1 MDKRLKSKPSTD
13 VQMERRDQFYA
24 SIRKGELSI
33 AEAVVTMRK
42 MSQLTQPEFAKH
54 RGISVQALR
63 QIESGAGN
71 PTVETLNK
79 IAAIFTVQVGFC
91 IPSRGAVSGRPK
103 VRAALG
109 PDSAPSAK
117 P

>member
-1 MDKRLKSKPSTD
+1 MDKRLKPKTSPEA
-13 VQMERRDQFYA
+13 QMDRRDKFYA

-33 AEAVVTMRK
+33 AEAVVAMRK
-42 MSQLTQPEFAKH
+42 MSQLTQPEFANH

-63 QIESGAGN
+63 QIESGTGN

-79 IAAIFTVQVGFC
+79 IASIFTVQVGFC
-91 IPSRGAVSGRPK
+91 IPPSGAVSGRPK
-103 VRAALG
+103 VRAASG
-109 PDSAPSAK
+109 PDSTPSAK

>member
-1 MDKRLKSKPSTD
+1 MDKRRKSKLSTD
-13 VQMERRDQFYA
+13 AQMARRDQFYA

-33 AEAVVTMRK
+33 AEAVVAMRK
-42 MSQLTQPEFAKH
+42 ISQLTQPEFAKH

-63 QIESGAGN
+63 QIESGTGN

-79 IAAIFTVQVGFC
+79 IASIFTVQVGFC
-91 IPSRGAVSGRPK
+91 VPPAGAV
-103 VRAALG
+103 
-109 PDSAPSAK
+109 DSAPKARTASSPASALSPK

>member
-1 MDKRLKSKPSTD
+1 MDKRIKAKPSTD
-13 VQMERRDQFYA
+13 AQMARRDQFYA

-33 AEAVVTMRK
+33 AEAVVAMRK

-63 QIESGAGN
+63 QIESGNGN

-79 IAAIFTVQVGFC
+79 IASIFTVQVGFC
-91 IPSRGAVSGRPK
+91 IPPGGAVSGAPK
-103 VRAALG
+103 VRATSSPG
-109 PDSAPSAK
+109 SKPSAK

>member
-1 MDKRLKSKPSTD
+1 MDKRIKAKPSTD
-13 VQMERRDQFYA
+13 AQMARRDQFYA

-33 AEAVVTMRK
+33 AEAVVAMRK
-42 MSQLTQPEFAKH
+42 TSQLTQPEFAKH

-63 QIESGAGN
+63 QIESGTGN

-79 IAAIFTVQVGFC
+79 IASIFTVQVGFC
-91 IPSRGAVSGRPK
+91 IPPDGAVGSAPKARATSSPGRK
-103 VRAALG
+103 
-109 PDSAPSAK
+109 PSAK

>member
-1 MDKRLKSKPSTD
+1 MDKRIKAKPSTD
-13 VQMERRDQFYA
+13 AQMARRDQFYA

-33 AEAVVTMRK
+33 AEAVVAMRK

-63 QIESGAGN
+63 QIESGNGN

-79 IAAIFTVQVGFC
+79 IASIFTVQVGFC
-91 IPSRGAVSGRPK
+91 IPPGGAVSG
-103 VRAALG
+103 
-109 PDSAPSAK
+109 APTARTASSPGSKPLAK

>member
-13 VQMERRDQFYA
+13 AQMARRDRFYA
-24 SIRKGELSI
+24 SIRRGELSI
-33 AEAVVTMRK
+33 AEAVVAMRK

-63 QIESGAGN
+63 QIESGTGN

-79 IAAIFTVQVGFC
+79 IASIFTVQVGFC
-91 IPSRGAVSGRPK
+91 IPPDGAVGGAPTARIASSPGSALSPK
-103 VRAALG
+103 
-109 PDSAPSAK
+109 P
-117 P
+117 

>member
-13 VQMERRDQFYA
+13 AQMARRDQFYA

-33 AEAVVTMRK
+33 AEAVVAMRK

-63 QIESGAGN
+63 QIESGTGN

-79 IAAIFTVQVGFC
+79 IASIFTVHVGFC
-91 IPSRGAVSGRPK
+91 PLPSGAVSGRSK
-103 VRAALG
+103 VRVASSQ
-109 PDSAPSAK
+109 DSATLRNP
-117 P
+117 

>member
-1 MDKRLKSKPSTD
+1 
-13 VQMERRDQFYA
+13 MERRVQFYA

-33 AEAVVTMRK
+33 AEAVVAMRK

-63 QIESGAGN
+63 QIESGIGN

-91 IPSRGAVSGRPK
+91 ISSSGAVSGRPK
-103 VRAALG
+103 LRAASG
-109 PDSAPSAK
+109 PDYAPSEK

>member
-13 VQMERRDQFYA
+13 AQMDRRDQFYA
-24 SIRKGELSI
+24 SIRRGELSVS
-33 AEAVVTMRK
+33 EAVVAMRK
-42 MSQLTQPEFAKH
+42 ISQLTQPEFAKH

-63 QIESGAGN
+63 QIESGTGN

-79 IAAIFTVQVGFC
+79 IASIFTVQVGFC
-91 IPSRGAVSGRPK
+91 VPPAGAVGGAPK
-103 VRAALG
+103 ARATSSPGSAL
-109 PDSAPSAK
+109 SAK